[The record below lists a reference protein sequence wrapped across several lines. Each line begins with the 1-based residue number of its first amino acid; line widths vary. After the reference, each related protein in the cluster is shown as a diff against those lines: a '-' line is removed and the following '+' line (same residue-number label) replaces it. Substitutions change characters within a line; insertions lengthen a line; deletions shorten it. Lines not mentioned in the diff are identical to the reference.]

1 MRRGEIYYVHKG
13 IVTGSEQEG
22 GRPAV
27 IVSNDANNRG
37 SSVVEVVYLTTRP
50 KVELPTH
57 VSVKTSK
64 YPSTALCEQINSI
77 STERSGEYIGR
88 LTPSEMEE
96 INEALLVSLGIELEV
111 EEEIYEEVEDEDG
124 EDVEEESYAVAK
136 VEAERDAYKAM
147 YEKLL
152 EKLLDR

>member
-1 MRRGEIYYVHKG
+1 MRRGDIYYVHKG
-13 IVTGSEQEG
+13 TVTGSEQEG

-27 IVSNDANNRG
+27 IVSNDSNNRH
-37 SSVVEVVYLTTRP
+37 SDVVEVVFLTTRP
-50 KVELPTH
+50 KTALPTH

-77 STERSGEYIGR
+77 SKERMGDYIGR
-88 LTPSEMEE
+88 LTTEELDE
-96 INEALLVSLGIELEV
+96 INEALLSSLGIELEV
-111 EEEIYEEVEDEDG
+111 EEEIYEEVEDA
-124 EDVEEESYAVAK
+124 EEEDICVDDLTIK
-136 VEAERDAYKAM
+136 LMAERDAYKTM